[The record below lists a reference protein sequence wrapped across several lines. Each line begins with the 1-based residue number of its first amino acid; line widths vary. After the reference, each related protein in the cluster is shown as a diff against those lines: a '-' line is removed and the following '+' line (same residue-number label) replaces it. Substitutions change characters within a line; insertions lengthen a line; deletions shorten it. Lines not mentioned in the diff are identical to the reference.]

1 MDLLSFVRALPEGYA
16 YAPIYCDGA
25 VMPGDGK
32 PSRGK
37 SPHGRARYQ
46 VMEPADVA
54 LQIERRPE
62 VFKAVGV
69 FTGTRSHG
77 LVILDVDANLA
88 RLKRKWGATLEGA
101 PCVTSTKANAAK
113 YLFLVPERYWGEV
126 KGLSLAATGAG
137 YEVLWGRQGLLYGVY
152 PGSSDGKAPAG
163 AYALSGDLRSIPE
176 APAWLLAEMREA
188 AAASDPVDGRGFL
201 KNRKALDVSDRTEDE
216 IAEIAQDCLRVIPQ
230 QGAGSR
236 DHWLQVGM
244 AIHAALPGELGLTLW
259 SAWSAEDPEYAQ
271 EWADGNP
278 CEKPWASFKQG
289 GGIGFATLVWLAD
302 QQDPLRRR
310 FSDSS
315 RSVLEAAE
323 ARQVQEV
330 RQATLSF
337 EEAMARM
344 KAVMELEDPGKRNFE
359 LNQLALQAG
368 YRDQSRL
375 EQVYVDHVGFVENP
389 GEITADRLA
398 EFVTAREYLI
408 PDLLPTPGVV
418 LMYGSGGDGKSMS
431 AWTLGRHVLEGLP
444 FMIRGRPVPV
454 QQGDVVILNGDQPL
468 SDLQEQLAEAEFP
481 LDERTLIRGEW
492 SLHYYAQ
499 FMELMKRRRP
509 KLVIIDSLIGCSGGK
524 AFDENKSEFAQPLY
538 WLTRNNGVL
547 YPATTVVVIHH
558 ANKQGGFRGT
568 SAIRDAVNEV
578 WALRKPEGALL
589 EQVGA
594 SARVITVEKSRCGR
608 GGTQLLM
615 QMEDDLSFSIRDFTP
630 EVNPEDTTPA
640 SHSDRVLQRLRTVFP
655 RTLRKADLD
664 SDPLVGGRAAA
675 TKKAIQRLVKR
686 GLIEAVDGV
695 PGPRGSTVF
704 HYRAVLVQ
712 GDTST
717 TRVRGEGKNVSP
729 SGHIPCAAVDR
740 LGDTPPVEN
749 EGVPQSE
756 GGSEGSGATGG
767 HIPLGDT
774 PCPPVKPCHTKGS
787 ATGGHPGEYPH
798 ARARE
803 ADGSESVEV
812 APVAALDQ
820 ATNLWE

>member
-16 YAPIYCDGA
+16 YAPIYADGA

-37 SPHGRARYQ
+37 SPHGRARHQ
-46 VMEPADVA
+46 VMDPADVA

-62 VFKAVGV
+62 VFQAVGV
-69 FTGTRSHG
+69 FTGPRSQG

-88 RLKRKWGATLEGA
+88 RLRKKWGATLEGA

-113 YLFLVPERYWGEV
+113 FLFLVPEKHWREV

-137 YEVLWGRQGLLYGVY
+137 YEVLWGRQGLLYGAY
-152 PGSSDGKAPAG
+152 PGSSDGKAPVG
-163 AYALSGDLRSIPE
+163 AYTLSGDLRSIPE
-176 APAWLLAEMREA
+176 APGWLLAEMRES
-188 AAASDPVDGRGFL
+188 AAASDSVDGRGFL

-244 AIHAALPGELGLTLW
+244 AIHSALPGELGLTLW
-259 SAWSAEDPEYAQ
+259 SAWSAEDPEYSA

-278 CEKPWASFKQG
+278 CEKPWGSFKQG

-310 FSDSS
+310 FSDAS
-315 RSVLEAAE
+315 RGVLEAAE

-337 EEAMARM
+337 EEAMTRM

-389 GEITADRLA
+389 GELTADKLRD
-398 EFVTAREYLI
+398 FVVEREYLI

-444 FMIRGRPVPV
+444 FMVRGRPVPV

-468 SDLQEQLAEAEFP
+468 SDLQEQLQEAEFP

-509 KLVIIDSLIGCSGGK
+509 KLVIIDSLIGCAGGK

-547 YPATTVVVIHH
+547 YPATTIVVIHH

-578 WALRKPEGALL
+578 WALKKPEGALL
-589 EQVGA
+589 AEVGPA
-594 SARVITVEKSRCGR
+594 ARVITIEKSRCGR

-615 QMEDDLSFSIRDFTP
+615 RMEDDLSFSIRDFTP
-630 EVNPEDTTPA
+630 EVNPDDSTPA

-655 RTLRKADLD
+655 RTLRQADLN
-664 SDPLVGGRAAA
+664 SDPLVGGRVAA

-686 GLIEAVDGV
+686 GLIEAVESV
-695 PGPRGSTVF
+695 PGPRGSTVI
-704 HYRAVLVQ
+704 HYRAVLVHP
-712 GDTST
+712 DTST
-717 TRVRGEGKNVSP
+717 TRARGEVKNVSP
-729 SGHIPCAAVDR
+729 SGHFPCAAVDR
-740 LGDTPPVEN
+740 PGDTPPVEKQS
-749 EGVPQSE
+749 VPRSG
-756 GGSEGSGATGG
+756 GGSGEGGATGG
-767 HIPLGDT
+767 HLPEKGT
-774 PCPPVKPCHTKGS
+774 PCPPVKGSDTKGS
-787 ATGGHPGEYPH
+787 ATGGHSGEYPPACAH
-798 ARARE
+798 E
-803 ADGSESVEV
+803 ADGSAEGGAVSAE
-812 APVAALDQ
+812 ALTNAA
-820 ATNLWE
+820 NLWE